1 MRCIGKGTGRLE
13 GNKEIMEWEWS
24 GTLQGATSVG
34 IMEKIS
40 DNRFTCTHKITLP
53 DGNKMEEKIEMTR
66 KKIETEK

>member
-34 IMEKIS
+34 IIEKIS
-40 DNRFTCTHKITLP
+40 NNKFTATHKITMP
-53 DGNKMEEKIEMTR
+53 DGNKMGEKINMIR
-66 KKIETEK
+66 KK